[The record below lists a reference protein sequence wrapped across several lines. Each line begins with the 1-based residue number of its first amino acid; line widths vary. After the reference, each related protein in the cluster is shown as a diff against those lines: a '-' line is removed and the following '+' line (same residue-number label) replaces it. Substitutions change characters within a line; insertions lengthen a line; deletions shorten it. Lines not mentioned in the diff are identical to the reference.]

1 MYPTVAGKIASHGP
15 YVEVSDVYKIDNLT
29 GEYTHAAV
37 AAASSSPSLSRAP
50 AKKANGTKLALISRG
65 RSSVAAHLRR
75 RANANLL
82 I

>member
-29 GEYTHAAV
+29 GEYMHAA
-37 AAASSSPSLSRAP
+37 AATTSPSLSRAP
-50 AKKANGTKLALISRG
+50 TKKANGTKLALISRG